1 MASSKETSP
10 SSGEVRSLK
19 TLFEEY
25 SPSVFSYL
33 LRLSGDRA
41 LAQDLTSETFY
52 KAILAIDGFR
62 GDASVKTWLLR
73 IARNLYLRRTQ
84 REQRS
89 TSLETMQDGGANFI
103 THQPSPEDEVIQQE
117 HDQAIQQALLAL
129 SEDDRTILL
138 LTSQENMVYREIAN
152 VLEISVG
159 AVKVR
164 IHRARKR
171 FAIALNEI
179 TNPQKER
186 QNDRS

>member
-1 MASSKETSP
+1 MASSKETP
-10 SSGEVRSLK
+10 PASGEVRSLK
-19 TLFEEY
+19 TLFEQY

-84 REQRS
+84 REQRN
-89 TSLETMQDGGANFI
+89 TSLESMREGGASFI
-103 THQPSPEDEVIQQE
+103 TQQPGPEDEVIQRERDEDIQE
-117 HDQAIQQALLAL
+117 ALLAL

-138 LTSQENMVYREIAN
+138 LSSQEHMAYREIAK
-152 VLEISVG
+152 VLDISVS

-171 FAIALNEI
+171 FAVALNEI
-179 TNPQKER
+179 TNPQKE
-186 QNDRS
+186 

>member
-1 MASSKETSP
+1 MASSKEKPP

-19 TLFEEY
+19 TLFEQY

-73 IARNLYLRRTQ
+73 IARNLYLRRSQ
-84 REQRS
+84 RERRS
-89 TSLETMQDGGANFI
+89 TSLETMQEDGANFI
-103 THQPSPEDEVIQQE
+103 ASQPGPEDEVIRIE
-117 HDQAIQQALLAL
+117 RDEAIQEALLSL

-138 LTSQENMVYREIAN
+138 LSSQEHMAYREIAQ
-152 VLEISVG
+152 VLEISVP

-171 FAIALNEI
+171 FAIALNEV
-179 TNPQKER
+179 TNLQKE
-186 QNDRS
+186 

>member
-1 MASSKETSP
+1 MASPKDASP
-10 SSGEVRSLK
+10 TSGEVKSLK
-19 TLFEEY
+19 TLFEQY

-73 IARNLYLRRTQ
+73 IARNLYLRHSQ
-84 REQRS
+84 REHRN
-89 TSLETMQDGGANFI
+89 TSLETMQEGGANF
-103 THQPSPEDEVIQQE
+103 TTLQPGPEAEVIRRE
-117 HDQAIQQALLAL
+117 RDRAIQEALLTL
-129 SEDDRTILL
+129 SENDRTILL
-138 LTSQENMVYREIAN
+138 LSSQECMAYREIAN
-152 VLEISVG
+152 VLEISVA

-164 IHRARKR
+164 IHRARQR

-179 TNPQKER
+179 TNPQKE
-186 QNDRS
+186 

>member
-1 MASSKETSP
+1 MASSKEMPP

-19 TLFEEY
+19 TLFQQY

-84 REQRS
+84 REQRN
-89 TSLETMQDGGANFI
+89 TSLETLREGGTNFI
-103 THQPSPEDEVIQQE
+103 TQQPGPEDEVIRQE
-117 HDQAIQQALLAL
+117 RDEAIQQALLAL
-129 SEDDRTILL
+129 SENDRTILL
-138 LTSQENMVYREIAN
+138 LSSQEHMSYREIAK
-152 VLEISVG
+152 VLEISVA

-171 FAIALNEI
+171 FAVALNEI
-179 TNPQKER
+179 TNLQKE
-186 QNDRS
+186 

>member
-1 MASSKETSP
+1 MASSKETP
-10 SSGEVRSLK
+10 LPSGEVRSLK
-19 TLFEEY
+19 TLFEQY

-84 REQRS
+84 RERRS
-89 TSLETMQDGGANFI
+89 TSLETMGEGGESFVAY
-103 THQPSPEDEVIQQE
+103 QPGPEDEVIRQE
-117 HDQAIQQALLAL
+117 HDRAVQQALLVL
-129 SEDDRTILL
+129 SENDRTILL
-138 LTSQENMVYREIAN
+138 LSSQENMVYREIAN
-152 VLEISVG
+152 VLEISVA

-179 TNPQKER
+179 TNPQKE
-186 QNDRS
+186 